1 MPACAPPGLSH
12 AGCAARQVDTR
23 HVWRGG
29 MGALPHAASARDS
42 TRLGNAFRER
52 AREWLAAPPPHV
64 SEHLPVPRLT
74 ASMAAHT
81 ACFGSPVG
89 QRRDAHLAVWAA
101 CEPLARSRCSCP
113 YSCLLSAS
121 LPGAGAPRATLT
133 GAAPCQHAHRGA
145 CRVPSTA
152 RVAGPRLARSPLTPA
167 SLFCTRPQAAATLE
181 EKAWKK
187 REEEAKASGMSTT
200 ETKWC
205 VRRPLQREYC
215 SQKANHLCETTLSP
229 ALRGAANALTR
240 HTAPPAAPCTSPSRR
255 ARSQAVVA
263 GVEQRE

>member
-29 MGALPHAASARDS
+29 VGALPHAASARDS
-42 TRLGNAFRER
+42 PTWAMPSASGLGSGWRPRLRMCRSF
-52 AREWLAAPPPHV
+52 
-64 SEHLPVPRLT
+64 LPVPRLA

-89 QRRDAHLAVWAA
+89 QRRDAHLAVRAA

-215 SQKANHLCETTLSP
+215 PQKANHLCETTLPCFAGRQRADTPHGTACCSVHFP
-229 ALRGAANALTR
+229 VTLGAVAGSGRWSGAA
-240 HTAPPAAPCTSPSRR
+240 
-255 ARSQAVVA
+255 
-263 GVEQRE
+263 